1 MQSIVTIV
9 IAAVLISSPLSPSG
23 IKLILASEIKG
34 RVTGDARDA
43 ILPKVQ
49 EQVSIL
55 NSTFSW
61 KESDRAAAKRATHAL
76 TDLAKNGSGE
86 RDYRM
91 RSYSG
96 FSSTI
101 STSKLLSSRKKTS
114 FRSCCRLSMRLR
126 NFHLFSCRVIPVVE
140 KSGESSNGI
149 RVLNAK
155 NTMQKA
161 KEKNLKGYREKQ
173 QFSTESSITSMCVV
187 ETAGG
192 VASPGPL
199 FAISGTISAYESL
212 TLRGYD
218 VVAVVLEDHGLLNE
232 GRIMSYM
239 RNKLPVLVLPP
250 VPKDYAS
257 RSRCNSYGTKRR
269 FNVKTVAR
277 IVKNDARKVICKEAE
292 RIKPVAV
299 VLGSRGRSLIQSV
312 LQGSV
317 GEYCFHHCKAA
328 PVVIVPRKD
337 AGDAS
342 IL

>member
-1 MQSIVTIV
+1 
-9 IAAVLISSPLSPSG
+9 
-23 IKLILASEIKG
+23 
-34 RVTGDARDA
+34 
-43 ILPKVQ
+43 
-49 EQVSIL
+49 
-55 NSTFSW
+55 
-61 KESDRAAAKRATHAL
+61 
-76 TDLAKNGSGE
+76 
-86 RDYRM
+86 
-91 RSYSG
+91 
-96 FSSTI
+96 
-101 STSKLLSSRKKTS
+101 
-114 FRSCCRLSMRLR
+114 
-126 NFHLFSCRVIPVVE
+126 
-140 KSGESSNGI
+140 
-149 RVLNAK
+149 
-155 NTMQKA
+155 MQKV

-199 FAISGTISAYESL
+199 FAISGTISAYKSL

-218 VVAVVLEDHGLLNE
+218 VVAVVLGDHGLLNE

-257 RSRCNSYGTKRR
+257 RSRCNSYGTKRQ
-269 FNVKTVAR
+269 FKVKTVAR
-277 IVKNDARKVICKEAE
+277 IVESDARKVICKEVE
-292 RIKPVAV
+292 RIKHVAV

-317 GEYCFHHCKAA
+317 GEYCFHHCKVA

>member
-1 MQSIVTIV
+1 Q
-9 IAAVLISSPLSPSG
+9 
-23 IKLILASEIKG
+23 
-34 RVTGDARDA
+34 
-43 ILPKVQ
+43 
-49 EQVSIL
+49 
-55 NSTFSW
+55 
-61 KESDRAAAKRATHAL
+61 AAAKRATHAL
-76 TDLAKNGSGE
+76 ADLAKNGVSPSMVVSCRGSGE

-114 FRSCCRLSMRLR
+114 FKSCCHLSMRLR
-126 NFHLFSCRVIPVVE
+126 KYYRSDMKGI
-140 KSGESSNGI
+140 KSESSNGI

-218 VVAVVLEDHGLLNE
+218 VVDVVLEDHGLLNE

-250 VPKDYAS
+250 VPKGLFRVEYLAQSTEVVALLFDACAS
-257 RSRCNSYGTKRR
+257 WWTQGPNAILQIMLPEAVVI
-269 FNVKTVAR
+269 VKTVAR
-277 IVKNDARKVICKEAE
+277 IVKSDARKVICKEAE

-317 GEYCFHHCKAA
+317 EEYCFHHCKAA
-328 PVVIVPRKD
+328 PVVIVPRK
-337 AGDAS
+337 
-342 IL
+342 

>member
-1 MQSIVTIV
+1 
-9 IAAVLISSPLSPSG
+9 
-23 IKLILASEIKG
+23 IKLTVASEIKG

-61 KESDRAAAKRATHAL
+61 KESDRAAAKRATHTLA
-76 TDLAKNGSGE
+76 DLAKNGVSPSMVVSCRGSGE

-126 NFHLFSCRVIPVVE
+126 NFNMKAC
-140 KSGESSNGI
+140 ESSNGI
-149 RVLNAK
+149 KVLNAK

-161 KEKNLKGYREKQ
+161 KEKNLKVNLVLQ
-173 QFSTESSITSMCVV
+173 NF
-187 ETAGG
+187 
-192 VASPGPL
+192 GPL

-257 RSRCNSYGTKRR
+257 RSRCNSYDTKRQ
-269 FNVKTVAR
+269 FKVKTVAR
-277 IVKNDARKVICKEAE
+277 IVESDARKVICKEVE
-292 RIKPVAV
+292 RIKTVAV

-317 GEYCFHHCKAA
+317 GEYCFHHCKAT
-328 PVVIVPRKD
+328 PVVIVPRK
-337 AGDAS
+337 
-342 IL
+342 

>member
-1 MQSIVTIV
+1 MQSI
-9 IAAVLISSPLSPSG
+9 
-23 IKLILASEIKG
+23 KLTVASEIKG
-34 RVTGDARDA
+34 RVTGNARDA

-61 KESDRAAAKRATHAL
+61 KESDQAAAKRATHAL
-76 TDLAKNGSGE
+76 ADLAKNGVSPSMVVSCRGSGE

-114 FRSCCRLSMRLR
+114 FKSCCHLSMRLR
-126 NFHLFSCRVIPVVE
+126 KYYRSDMKGI
-140 KSGESSNGI
+140 KSESSNGI

-218 VVAVVLEDHGLLNE
+218 VVDVVLEDHGLLNE

-257 RSRCNSYGTKRR
+257 RSCCNSYGTKRR

-277 IVKNDARKVICKEAE
+277 IVKSDARKVICKEAE

-317 GEYCFHHCKAA
+317 EEYCFHHCKAA

>member
-1 MQSIVTIV
+1 MSRGRSDDGLVLIVAGELFREKRILDDILHVFEPRLVARSDTFNKSKRHSLKVKFSEQTLVVMEKIENEPSGIVTIV

-76 TDLAKNGSGE
+76 TDLAKNGKSSVPLP
-86 RDYRM
+86 
-91 RSYSG
+91 RSP
-96 FSSTI
+96 TV
-101 STSKLLSSRKKTS
+101 LLPLFQFLKNSVVHVSR
-114 FRSCCRLSMRLR
+114 C
-126 NFHLFSCRVIPVVE
+126 
-140 KSGESSNGI
+140 ESSNGI

-192 VASPGPL
+192 VASPG
-199 FAISGTISAYESL
+199 ASGSL
-212 TLRGYD
+212 
-218 VVAVVLEDHGLLNE
+218 
-232 GRIMSYM
+232 
-239 RNKLPVLVLPP
+239 
-250 VPKDYAS
+250 
-257 RSRCNSYGTKRR
+257 
-269 FNVKTVAR
+269 
-277 IVKNDARKVICKEAE
+277 
-292 RIKPVAV
+292 
-299 VLGSRGRSLIQSV
+299 
-312 LQGSV
+312 
-317 GEYCFHHCKAA
+317 
-328 PVVIVPRKD
+328 
-337 AGDAS
+337 
-342 IL
+342 